1 VRLLERLQRRGHRVV
16 FLCRDEG
23 IAERARALGVPAE
36 VAHLGGH
43 VSLHHAARF
52 AVLLRRH
59 RPDALLL
66 GTFKK
71 SYLGSLGA
79 RLAGVPRVVARIGL
93 ATDLPGRGAVY
104 RVAFSRWIHR
114 VVVNANELRGAV
126 LESLPTLEPERVV
139 VIWNGVE
146 PPARNRPAGALR
158 AELGIP
164 PGAPVV
170 GAVARLASQKRLE
183 LLLGV
188 VARLDG
194 VRCLLAGDG
203 PQEAALR
210 RTVRELGLGDRVTF
224 LGHRE
229 AVGDVLDALDLFA
242 VTSRTEGM
250 SNAMLEALAAGVPVV
265 STPVSGAAEAL
276 EPLADGRR
284 PGLVVEPEEGALASA
299 LGRLLGNA
307 EERARMAAAAR
318 ERAAERFAWDDKVA
332 RWEELLIGR

>member
-1 VRLLERLQRRGHRVV
+1 MRLLQRLQQRGHRVL

-52 AVLLRRH
+52 AAQLRRH

-71 SYLGSLGA
+71 TWLGALGA
-79 RLAGVPRVVARIGL
+79 RLARVPRVVARIGL
-93 ATDLPGRGAVY
+93 ATDLPGRSAFY
-104 RVAFSRWIHR
+104 RLAFGRWIDQ
-114 VVVNANELRGAV
+114 VVVNAGELRGAV
-126 LESLPTLEPERVV
+126 LASLPALNPERVV
-139 VIWNGVE
+139 VIWNGVDAL
-146 PPARNRPAGALR
+146 ARTRPAGALR

-164 PGAPVV
+164 AGAPVV

-183 LLLGV
+183 LLLGA

-194 VRCLLAGDG
+194 ARCVLAGDG
-203 PQEAALR
+203 PEEEALR
-210 RTVRELGLGDRVTF
+210 RTARKLGLGDRVTF

-229 AVGDVLDALDLFA
+229 AVGDVLDALDVFA

-284 PGLVVEPEEGALASA
+284 PGLVVEPDEGAWADV
-299 LGRLLGNA
+299 LGRLLGDA
-307 EERARMAAAAR
+307 EEREQMAGAAR
-318 ERAAERFAWDDKVA
+318 ERAVARFAWEDKVA
-332 RWEELLIGR
+332 RWEALLGER